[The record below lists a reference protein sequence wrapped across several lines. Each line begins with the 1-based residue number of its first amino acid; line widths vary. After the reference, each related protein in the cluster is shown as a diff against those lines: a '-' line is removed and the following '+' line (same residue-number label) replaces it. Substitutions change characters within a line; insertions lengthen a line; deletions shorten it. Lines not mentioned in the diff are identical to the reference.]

1 MHIQTRESGNEK
13 VNGILTVLA
22 VLFLAIGFLVS
33 ISEKYW
39 VIFRLPEN
47 IISDFSFFI
56 GCILLVAVCIILLVM
71 RIKNG
76 EKGKIL
82 VCIGILLFSL
92 PAVSSGCFI
101 LERLPEYSL
110 VKKFESPDG
119 EHSLYYRENKV
130 RRYIDDEVRDGVT
143 IMNRTGLFTY
153 EVQISLTDFDES
165 KIEWGENSAKFYLK
179 ELEYSTYGD

>member
-1 MHIQTRESGNEK
+1 MK
-13 VNGILTVLA
+13 KANGILTVLA
-22 VLFLAIGFLVS
+22 VLFLAIGLLVS

-47 IISDFSFFI
+47 VISDFSFFI
-56 GCILLVAVCIILLVM
+56 GSTLLVAVCIILLVM

-101 LERLPEYSL
+101 FGRLPEYSL

-130 RRYIDDEVRDGVT
+130 RRFVDDEVRDGVT

-165 KIEWGENSAKFYLK
+165 EIEWGKNSAMYHLK
-179 ELEYSTYGD
+179 ELEYSTYDD

>member
-1 MHIQTRESGNEK
+1 MKRINS
-13 VNGILTVLA
+13 IITVLA

-33 ISEKYW
+33 ISEKCL

-47 IISDFSFFI
+47 VISDFSVFI
-56 GCILLVAVCIILLVM
+56 GSILLVAVCIILLVM

-119 EHSLYYRENKV
+119 EHSLYYYETKV
-130 RRYIDDEVRDGVT
+130 RRFVDDEVRDGVT

-153 EVQISLTDFDES
+153 EVQISLTDFDVSE
-165 KIEWGENSAKFYLK
+165 IEWGENSAMYHLK